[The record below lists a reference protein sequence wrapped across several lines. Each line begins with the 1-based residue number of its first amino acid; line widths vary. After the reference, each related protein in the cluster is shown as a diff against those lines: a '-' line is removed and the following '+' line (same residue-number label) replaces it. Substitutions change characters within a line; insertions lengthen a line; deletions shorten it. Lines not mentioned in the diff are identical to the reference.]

1 MVILKWY
8 ERKMWCIFLQQ
19 DYCRQNPVESRNHL
33 KKRGKRRKAI
43 GVGRLKIKIMASK
56 KWKCTICGTTTY
68 HPEYPNPGRCPRNG
82 NGPHSWIQVGRKIM
96 KWISGLFD

>member
-1 MVILKWY
+1 
-8 ERKMWCIFLQQ
+8 
-19 DYCRQNPVESRNHL
+19 
-33 KKRGKRRKAI
+33 
-43 GVGRLKIKIMASK
+43 MASK